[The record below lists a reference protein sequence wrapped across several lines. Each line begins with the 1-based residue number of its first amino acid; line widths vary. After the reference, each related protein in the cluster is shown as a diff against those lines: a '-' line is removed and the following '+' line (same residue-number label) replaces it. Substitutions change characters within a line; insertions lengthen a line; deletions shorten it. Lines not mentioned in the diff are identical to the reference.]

1 MKYEKIVKWVLA
13 ALFAVGVV
21 FSFYGFVVGF
31 ESNGNAPV
39 DNMLYCAYAFALVT
53 ILAVLFGVVVIGGM
67 NNPKS
72 LLKLLIGLVVGGA
85 VIAVAYVLAPG
96 TPAIGYLGEPVS
108 DGTLKLVDTVLNLT
122 YFLFGGA
129 LLTLVAG
136 DMSPAV
142 VAGGM
147 KVALITTVGGLIVAV
162 ILQIFYNYILSQVE
176 SLTIEMEDASISLM
190 DILVK
195 YKENK

>member
-31 ESNGNAPV
+31 ETNGNAPV
-39 DNMLYCAYAFALVT
+39 DNMLYCAYAFALTT
-53 ILAVLFGVVVIGGM
+53 ILAVVFGVVVIGGI

-72 LLKLLIGLVVGGA
+72 LLKPLLGLVAGGA

-96 TPAIGYLGEPVS
+96 TPAIGYLGNPVS

-122 YFLFGGA
+122 YFFFGGA
-129 LLTLVAG
+129 LLTLV
-136 DMSPAV
+136 
-142 VAGGM
+142 
-147 KVALITTVGGLIVAV
+147 VGWIIGAIR
-162 ILQIFYNYILSQVE
+162 
-176 SLTIEMEDASISLM
+176 
-190 DILVK
+190 K
-195 YKENK
+195 

>member
-13 ALFAVGVV
+13 LLFAVGVV
-21 FSFYGFVVGF
+21 FSFYGFAVGF

-39 DNMLYCAYAFALVT
+39 DNMLYCAYAFALVAV
-53 ILAVLFGVVVIGGM
+53 LAVVFGVVVIGGI

-72 LLKLLIGLVVGGA
+72 LLKLLLGLVVIAA

-96 TPAIGYLGEPVS
+96 TPAVGYLGEPVS

-136 DMSPAV
+136 W
-142 VAGGM
+142 
-147 KVALITTVGGLIVAV
+147 V
-162 ILQIFYNYILSQVE
+162 IGAIR
-176 SLTIEMEDASISLM
+176 
-190 DILVK
+190 K
-195 YKENK
+195 